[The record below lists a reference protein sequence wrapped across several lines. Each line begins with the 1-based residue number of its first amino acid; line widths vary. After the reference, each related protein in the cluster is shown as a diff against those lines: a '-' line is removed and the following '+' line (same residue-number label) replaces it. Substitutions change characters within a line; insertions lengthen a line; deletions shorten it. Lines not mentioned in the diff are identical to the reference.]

1 MTVSIE
7 HVKQISDIAAK
18 TPAKAVDAYKT
29 VLSKTDASDLPA
41 RELALVKLGEL
52 FAAQKDL
59 AGLTALV
66 QSSRQL
72 LLDIG
77 KAKAAK
83 IVKTLIDLFSII
95 PGALDTQVKICKEF
109 IEWAVAEKRIYLKQS
124 LETRLAALYLDNKM
138 YADSL
143 SLLASLN
150 KELKRLDDKS
160 VLMEVQLLESR
171 VHHATRNLPKA
182 RAALTSARTSAN
194 SIYCPPLMQAM
205 LDQQS
210 GILHAEE
217 KDYKTAYSYF
227 YEALEGFSN
236 QDDSRAVLALKYL
249 LLCKIMLN
257 LPDDVFSIINSKMAQ
272 KYAGADI
279 EAMKAVATA
288 HQNRSLLEFE
298 QSMNKFK
305 NELRNDPIINA
316 HLDELYDS
324 LLQQNLL
331 RVIEPFSR
339 VEIAHVA
346 QLVKLST
353 QQVEMK
359 LSQMILDKVFHGI
372 LDQGAGCLVIF
383 DDPEVDKTYEAAL
396 ETIKQMGNVVES
408 LYEKAAVLN

>member
-1 MTVSIE
+1 MTTLDD
-7 HVKQISDIAAK
+7 VKQLDDVAKK
-18 TPAKAVDAYKT
+18 TPSKAIDAYKA
-29 VLSKTDASDLPA
+29 VLASKEKTSDLA
-41 RELALVKLGEL
+41 AKELALVKLGEL
-52 FAAQKDL
+52 LAVQKDL
-59 AGLTALV
+59 AGLTHLV
-66 QSSRQL
+66 ETSRAL
-72 LLDIG
+72 LLEIG

-83 IVKTLIDLFSII
+83 IVKNLIDDFSSI
-95 PGALDTQVKICKEF
+95 PGALDTQVKVCKEF
-109 IEWAVAEKRIYLKQS
+109 IDWAIIEKRIYLKQS
-124 LETRLAALYLDNKM
+124 LETRLASLYLDNKM

-143 SLLASLN
+143 SLVSSLN

-182 RAALTSARTSAN
+182 RAALTSARTTAN
-194 SIYCPPLMQAM
+194 SIYCPPVMQAM

-217 KDYKTAYSYF
+217 KDYKTGYSYF

-236 QDDSRAVLALKYL
+236 QDDPRAVLSLKYL

-257 LPDDVFSIINSKMAQ
+257 LPDDVFSIINSKMAL
-272 KYAGADI
+272 KYAGVDI
-279 EAMKAVATA
+279 EAMKTVATA

-298 QSMNKFK
+298 QAMNKFK

-346 QLVKLST
+346 QLVKLPT
-353 QQVEMK
+353 QQVELK
-359 LSQMILDKVFHGI
+359 LSQMILDRVFHGI
-372 LDQGAGCLVIF
+372 LDQGAGCLVVF
-383 DDPEVDKTYEAAL
+383 EDPEHDKTYAAAL
-396 ETIKQMGNVVES
+396 DTLKNMGNVVES
-408 LYEKAAVLN
+408 LYEKAAFLT

>member
-1 MTVSIE
+1 MSVFSIE
-7 HVKQISDIAAK
+7 QVKQIEATEKTAA
-18 TPAKAVDAYKT
+18 AKAVEEYQK
-29 VLSKTDASDLPA
+29 VLASASDVAA
-41 RELALVKLGEL
+41 RELALTRLGQL
-52 FAAQKDL
+52 LATQKDAARL
-59 AGLTALV
+59 AALV
-66 QSSRQL
+66 HEQRPL
-72 LLDIG
+72 LLEIA
-77 KAKAAK
+77 KAKAAR
-83 IVKTLIDLFSII
+83 VVRNLIDQFSSI
-95 PGALDTQVKICKEF
+95 PGALDTQVTVCKEF
-109 IEWAVAEKRIYLKQS
+109 IEWAVTEKRIYLKQS
-124 LETRLAALYLDNKM
+124 LETRLASLYLDNKM
-138 YADSL
+138 YGDSL
-143 SLLASLN
+143 ALVASLN
-150 KELKRLDDKS
+150 RELKRLDDKS

-182 RAALTSARTSAN
+182 RAALTSARTTAN
-194 SIYCPPLMQAM
+194 SIYCPPLMQAQ

-227 YEALEGFSN
+227 YEALEGYST
-236 QDDSRAVLALKYL
+236 QDDSRAVLSLKYL

-257 LPDDVFSIINSKMAQ
+257 LADDVFSIINSKVAV
-272 KYAGADI
+272 KYAGVDI

-346 QLVKLST
+346 QLVKLPT
-353 QQVEMK
+353 NQVETK
-359 LSQMILDKVFHGI
+359 LSQMILDSVFYGI
-372 LDQGAGCLVIF
+372 LDQGAGCLVVF
-383 DDPEVDKTYEAAL
+383 EDPEHDKTYEAAL
-396 ETIKQMGNVVES
+396 DTLKHMGNVVES
-408 LYEKAAVLN
+408 LYEKAAILT